1 MNTNKPLLALTIAG
15 FILFSA
21 LGVTLIDT
29 LLNFEKNQQLEVRL
43 SHEQVAYAAILRAQ
57 ERIANTLYSEH
68 INQPSVTARVRSVI
82 ESRGSA
88 QATARGLLYRQ
99 LYPLYQRLKDLGFRQ
114 FHFHTPEGRTL
125 LRFHSPLRFDDA
137 LFAQRPLVEQVNTR
151 LKAAE
156 GFEMGRLF
164 HGFRFVYPLFDQD
177 QHIGS
182 VELSVPFTTLEQEL
196 DKLVQNDFFIF
207 ALKRD
212 SVFAKLHPGQ
222 RSLFTPLALNDDFVI
237 ENSEAHLG
245 NAINHRPI
253 QSRLEH
259 ALTHHQDEI
268 RTGMDSGKAFAM
280 THDVDGSFYAV
291 LFMPVPD
298 LSDTTQA
305 YIITATRVPEIETLI
320 LKGRWLEL
328 LLVILIAG
336 LALLFY
342 RKQQGAQETRNER
355 NKLQAITERMA
366 EGLLVQDPAGRI
378 TFINPAA
385 QATLGISEE
394 EALGQFAHDLF
405 HVHLGA
411 DGIPVP
417 IEACPIRTTTADGK
431 VYTSEDEFF
440 RRYSDNHLIP
450 IQVTSAQFKVEDENA
465 GSITIFRDITR
476 RKEYEAKLEQAHQ
489 DALDS
494 NQAKSE
500 FLANMSHEIR
510 TPMNGILGMLELVL
524 DADLPAEHKDYIR
537 IANSSGQTLL
547 ALLNSILD
555 LSKVEA
561 GRMELES
568 TDFNLRETLE
578 ETTKLFAPQAQGKGL
593 EIAALID
600 DSVPEFA
607 NGDPTRLRQ
616 VITNLLGNAI
626 KFTEEG
632 EITLTACMTTSP
644 DQAYQLHVGIR
655 DTGIGV
661 AVDAQERIFE
671 CFTQADGSTTRRYGG
686 TGLGLTLSRKIVT
699 QMGGEIWLESALG
712 QGSTFHFT
720 AVLQPAV
727 EPETLFV
734 PNENLQGLRAL
745 IVDDKVT
752 NRVILERFCDAW
764 GIYHQSAASGHSAL
778 QKLESAAKQGKA
790 FDCVLSD
797 MMMPD
802 MDGVEL
808 ARQARANGRFAGL
821 KWLLITSYTGR
832 GLNQQA
838 NIAGFDRLLPKP
850 IGRRELHDALEQVL
864 LGHAASETTSS
875 PAGTRNAQL
884 PSGARILLAED
895 NEVNRQVATAHL
907 NKFGC
912 KVTTAADGAEALKI
926 FCEQSF
932 DLVLMDCQMPVMD
945 GLSAC
950 RAMRQWE
957 QAQSRDVTPIIAMTA
972 FNSDQNI
979 ADCIAAGM
987 NDKLDKPF
995 QPEALYQLL
1004 TQYAGSAQPPQ
1015 TAQEAEP
1022 IAAPY
1027 QTCSNS
1033 HPVLKT
1039 ATLDELNIL
1048 LDGEVDTIITPFLE
1062 QLPPLISQLKQ
1073 ALAQD
1078 DREALFIATH
1088 TLKSSAA
1095 NIGGLEVAE
1104 CAREL
1109 ETGAKTENI
1118 SHLTT
1123 AVTQLIQA
1131 TERLTQ
1137 ALADYT
1143 DTDS

>member
-1 MNTNKPLLALTIAG
+1 MNTNKPLMALTVVG

-29 LLNFEKNQQLEVRL
+29 LLSFEKNKQLEVRI
-43 SHEQVAYAAILRAQ
+43 SHEQVAYTSILRAQ
-57 ERIANTLYSEH
+57 ERIANTLYIEH

-82 ESRGSA
+82 ESQGNA
-88 QATARGLLYRQ
+88 QDIARGLLFRQ
-99 LYPLYQRLKDLGFRQ
+99 LYPLYQRLKELGFRQ
-114 FHFHTPEGRTL
+114 FHFHTPEGKTL
-125 LRFHSPLRFDDA
+125 LRFHSPLNYDDE
-137 LFAQRPLVEQVNTR
+137 LFAQRPLVEQANTQ
-151 LKAAE
+151 LKAIDS
-156 GFEMGRLF
+156 FEMGRLF

-182 VELSVPFTTLEQEL
+182 VELSMPFATLEQEL
-196 DKLVQNDFFIF
+196 DRLVDNDFFIF

-212 SVFAKLHPGQ
+212 PVFAKLHPGQ
-222 RSLFTPLALNDDFVI
+222 HSFFTSLALNNDFVT
-237 ENSEAHLG
+237 ENSEAHSG
-245 NAINHRPI
+245 SPVVRPPL
-253 QSRLEH
+253 QSRLEQ
-259 ALTHHQDEI
+259 ALGHHHDEI
-268 RTGMDSGKAFAM
+268 RAGMNTGQAFAM
-280 THDVDGSFYAV
+280 THDVDGTFYAV

-298 LSDTTQA
+298 LSGTTQA
-305 YIITATRVPEIETLI
+305 YIITATRVPEIQALI
-320 LKGRWLEL
+320 LKGRWLAL

-336 LALLFY
+336 LAVLFY
-342 RKQQGAQETRNER
+342 RKEQSARETQNER

-366 EGLLVQDPAGRI
+366 EGLFVQNLEGRI

-385 QATLGISEE
+385 QKTLGISEE
-394 EALGQFAHDLF
+394 EALGKVAHDLF

-411 DGIPVP
+411 DGKPVP
-417 IEACPIRTTTADGK
+417 IEACPIRTTTADGG
-431 VYTSEDEFF
+431 VYTSESEYF
-440 RRYSDNHLIP
+440 RRYSDSQLIP
-450 IQVTSAQFKVEDENA
+450 VQVTSAQFKVEGENA
-465 GSITIFRDITR
+465 GSLTIFRDITI
-476 RKEYEAKLEQAHQ
+476 RKEYEAELQQARQ

-494 NQAKSE
+494 TQAKSE

-524 DADLPAEHKDYIR
+524 DADLPAEQKDYIR

-568 TDFNLRETLE
+568 VDFNLREILE

-626 KFTEEG
+626 KFTEQG
-632 EITLTACMTTSP
+632 DITLTASMSILE
-644 DQAYQLHVGIR
+644 DQSYTLHISIR
-655 DTGIGV
+655 DTGIGI
-661 AVDAQERIFE
+661 AVDAQELIFE
-671 CFTQADGSTTRRYGG
+671 GFTQADGSTTRRYGG
-686 TGLGLTLSRKIVT
+686 TGLGLTLSRKIVD

-720 AVLQPAV
+720 ALLEPAIA
-727 EPETLFV
+727 PETLFV

-764 GIYHQSAASGHSAL
+764 GIHHQSAASGLSAL
-778 QKLESAAKQGKA
+778 QKLESAAQEGKA

-808 ARQARANGRFAGL
+808 ARQACANELSADL
-821 KWLLITSYTGR
+821 KWFLITSYTGR
-832 GLNQQA
+832 GLNQKA
-838 NIAGFDRLLPKP
+838 CLAGFDRLLPKP

-864 LGHAASETTSS
+864 LGHAVPQT
-875 PAGTRNAQL
+875 GTPPCNLSNDKQT
-884 PSGARILLAED
+884 PSARILLAED

-907 NKFGC
+907 NRLGC
-912 KVTTAADGAEALKI
+912 NVSAAVDGAAALQA
-926 FCEQSF
+926 FCDQTF

-957 QAQSRDVTPIIAMTA
+957 QEQDLEPTPIIAMTA
-972 FNSDQNI
+972 FNSEQNMT
-979 ADCIAAGM
+979 ACMAAGM
-987 NDKLDKPF
+987 NDRLDKPF
-995 QPEALYQLL
+995 QPEALQQLL
-1004 TQYAGSAQPPQ
+1004 VKYTGAAQDLQPK
-1015 TAQEAEP
+1015 QEAVSTTDHP
-1022 IAAPY
+1022 SQAGRANTP
-1027 QTCSNS
+1027 
-1033 HPVLKT
+1033 PVLNR

-1048 LDGEVDTIITPFLE
+1048 LDGEVDTIIGPFLE

-1073 ALAQD
+1073 ALAHA
-1078 DREALFIATH
+1078 DREALFIASH
-1088 TLKSSAA
+1088 TLKSSSA
-1095 NIGGLEVAE
+1095 NIGGLEAAE
-1104 CAREL
+1104 LARQL
-1109 ETGAKTENI
+1109 EAGARTENTVQ
-1118 SHLTT
+1118 LTT

-1131 TERLTQ
+1131 TERLTR
-1137 ALADYT
+1137 ALANYT
-1143 DTDS
+1143 P